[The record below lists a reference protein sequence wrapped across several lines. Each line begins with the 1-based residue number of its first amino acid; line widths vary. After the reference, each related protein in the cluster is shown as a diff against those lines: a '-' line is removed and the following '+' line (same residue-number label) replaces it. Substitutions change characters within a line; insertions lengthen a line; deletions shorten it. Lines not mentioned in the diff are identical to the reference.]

1 MPPLLLL
8 LGFIMKVSDMLR
20 NKLGLSD
27 TDTEHRVHGDG
38 RAQAGLLGQ
47 CPLGPPLSLASHDLS
62 IQ

>member
-20 NKLGLSD
+20 TKVGLSA
-27 TDTEHRVHGDG
+27 TDKAPRVHGDG
-38 RAQAGLLGQ
+38 RDQAGLLGQ

-62 IQ
+62 SQ